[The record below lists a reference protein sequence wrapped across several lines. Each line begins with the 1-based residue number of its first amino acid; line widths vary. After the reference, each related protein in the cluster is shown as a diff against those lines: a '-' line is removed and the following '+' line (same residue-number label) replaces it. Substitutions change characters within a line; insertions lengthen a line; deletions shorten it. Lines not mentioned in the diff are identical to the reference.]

1 LIHSRITI
9 IAHGDRRDGLQIREE
24 LKAMNPRTG
33 GFMNALPIE
42 SKCWREHLKERILLE
57 TAILRTL
64 IQWGM
69 AESASDICRSLEEH
83 FGDGLEV
90 EINARRAVRPS
101 GQDKVFVRDLL
112 REAYLRTRD
121 IPRRGMTQERLH
133 DGLLTGFEEPSLEIV
148 QCYEGFLFRCER
160 SAQSGKAA

>member
-1 LIHSRITI
+1 
-9 IAHGDRRDGLQIREE
+9 
-24 LKAMNPRTG
+24 
-33 GFMNALPIE
+33 MNALPIE
-42 SKCWREHLKERILLE
+42 SKYWREHLKQRILLE

-90 EINARRAVRPS
+90 EINTRRAVRPS

-121 IPRRGMTQERLH
+121 IPRRGVTQERLH
-133 DGLLTGFEEPSLEIV
+133 DGLLTGFEELSLEIV
-148 QCYEGFLFRCER
+148 QCYEGFLFRSER

>member
-1 LIHSRITI
+1 
-9 IAHGDRRDGLQIREE
+9 
-24 LKAMNPRTG
+24 
-33 GFMNALPIE
+33 MNALPIE
-42 SKCWREHLKERILLE
+42 SKCWREYLKQRILLE
-57 TAILRTL
+57 TAILRRL

-83 FGDGLEV
+83 FGDGT
-90 EINARRAVRPS
+90 EIQGERRLPQDIRSS

-133 DGLLTGFEEPSLEIV
+133 DGLLTGFEELSLEIV
-148 QCYEGFLFRCER
+148 QCYEGFLFRSER